1 MGIGPTNVLAELP
14 HEGNAE
20 LADFVVGLAL
30 GVKVGTTLGTAHV
43 HCAIVSAH
51 VRLSHVLRYV
61 TYSR

>member
-1 MGIGPTNVLAELP
+1 MLAELP

-20 LADFVVGLAL
+20 LADLVVGLAL